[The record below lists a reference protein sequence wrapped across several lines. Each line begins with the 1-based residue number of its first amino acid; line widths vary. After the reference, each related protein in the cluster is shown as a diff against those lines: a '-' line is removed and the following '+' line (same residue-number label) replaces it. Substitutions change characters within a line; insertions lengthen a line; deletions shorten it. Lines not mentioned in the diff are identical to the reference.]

1 LGLTE
6 PPAAERRSEDKD
18 LEFSVSICIEEG
30 IPNDPEILVIFK
42 ENIFLLS
49 VKINLRVLMFDW

>member
-18 LEFSVSICIEEG
+18 LELIVSICIEEG
-30 IPNDPEILVIFK
+30 IPMTLK
-42 ENIFLLS
+42 Y
-49 VKINLRVLMFDW
+49 W